1 MKKLFIVLTGIFFLL
16 STPAYLKA
24 EEKPKKVPREEI
36 AGNPPRPMPNE
47 NLRQAMGIRIK
58 MRKIEE
64 EAIKNDPE
72 LQQLQNQ
79 ITELHKQLR
88 TKLEQKLAND
98 TEYKKL
104 QEKLNTIKEQQEE
117 KRQKPEEIK
126 KKRKKAEN

>member
-1 MKKLFIVLTGIFFLL
+1 MKKLSVVLTGIFFLL
-16 STPAYLKA
+16 SIPAYLKA
-24 EEKPKKVPREEI
+24 EEKPKKVPKEEI
-36 AGNPPRPMPNE
+36 AGNPARPMPNE
-47 NLRQAMGIRIK
+47 NLRQAMGIRMK

-64 EAIKNDPE
+64 EAIKNDTE

-104 QEKLNTIKEQQEE
+104 QEQLNTIKEQEE